1 MERITLAPGAHI
13 NVLPAEKFNRCRISI
28 NFIWPAAREWA
39 TAEALLPL
47 VLERGYQ
54 GCPDMTE
61 LSKKLA
67 RLYGAALSVDGT
79 MSGQSRVLTVSL
91 SGIRDAFALA
101 GEPLSREYADI
112 AFGTAFEP
120 YRVDGVLDAEA
131 VAIEKEQLRELL
143 EGEINEKRSYCI
155 RQARRRF
162 YGDSPAGI
170 ERNGY
175 LDEVDGL
182 TPSVSL
188 TARVSRGGSYE
199 TNISVSGKNAYYF
212 RTNDALLERGRALN
226 IIDEN
231 QMSFVCWISSDM
243 VESFFYG
250 VDPIGE
256 TLYINGV
263 PFLVAGLLSED
274 GDASVASLMSG
285 SADILIPYST
295 ALKMNNTSDVT
306 SFTVY
311 LADGVDSEAAASSIE
326 ASMDAMF
333 SYEEDCFTV
342 TTMSGIEDTM
352 EEMLSMM
359 TALLAGI
366 ASIALVVGGIGIMNM
381 MLTSVTERTTEIGL
395 KKALGALPWQ
405 IQLQFLMESF
415 LLSLIGGLAGVA
427 LGLILSFAMCRAM
440 SAQFV
445 LSVGAIALGV
455 GFSAAVG
462 VLFGWAPA
470 RKASR
475 LNPIDALR
483 SV

>member
-1 MERITLAPGAHI
+1 MLKSIRSSFVMIRECVAMSLSNIRSNRVRSFLTVLGILIGVTAVIALITTVSGVSGSLTSSFSSMGAGTLM
-13 NVLPAEKFNRCRISI
+13 VSI
-28 NFIWPAAREWA
+28 TGSDLKSGM
-39 TAEALLPL
+39 TADDL
-47 VLERGYQ
+47 
-54 GCPDMTE
+54 TE
-61 LSKKLA
+61 LS
-67 RLYGAALSVDGT
+67 S
-79 MSGQSRVLTVSL
+79 M
-91 SGIRDAFALA
+91 
-101 GEPLSREYADI
+101 
-112 AFGTAFEP
+112 
-120 YRVDGVLDAEA
+120 
-131 VAIEKEQLRELL
+131 
-143 EGEINEKRSYCI
+143 
-155 RQARRRF
+155 
-162 YGDSPAGI
+162 
-170 ERNGY
+170 
-175 LDEVDGL
+175 DEVDGL
-182 TPSVSL
+182 TPSASL
-188 TARVSRGGSYE
+188 SARVSRGGSYE

-440 SAQFV
+440 SAQFA